1 MTDSDE
7 ILFLDEEPSGPA
19 AEEESPWKILIVDD
33 EADVHGVTAYMLS
46 GRTYEGRAFHP
57 TLSFTE
63 PATLRDSS
71 FTKNLPSPIPT
82 NLAYLD
88 ASNIGVFP
96 MSLWGR
102 HFRRI

>member
-46 GRTYEGRAFHP
+46 GRTYEGRAFHF
-57 TLSFTE
+57 LHAYSGAE
-63 PATLRDSS
+63 AREV
-71 FTKNLPSPIPT
+71 
-82 NLAYLD
+82 LAAHPDTAIVLLD
-88 ASNIGVFP
+88 VVIG
-96 MSLWGR
+96 W
-102 HFRRI
+102 